1 MKIPLPLKCDQC
13 GCEEYIFLNL
23 VESSF
28 ETKCSRCGHVVPSFF
43 DSNVTVGN
51 KILWRSNYELLQQKD
66 YPLSI
71 VFSATAFECEL
82 TRLHFKWNQIEAI
95 GSDIDV
101 SDEDLESLLHKYRT
115 IDVKIEEVSKLM
127 DSRGFAG
134 FVQGSPEL
142 CKIINEGFPS
152 LSLAD
157 ITKDFQKTLFWPR
170 NRILH
175 LADTS
180 FSYDDAKRCYKIA
193 ELGLKVLEGM
203 DMKRRSAR

>member
-1 MKIPLPLKCDQC
+1 MKIPLHFKCDQC

-23 VESSF
+23 AESSF
-28 ETKCSRCGHVVPSFF
+28 ETKCKCGDVVTSFF
-43 DSNVTVGN
+43 GSNVTVGY
-51 KILWRSNYELLQQKD
+51 KILWRSNFELLQQKD

-95 GSDIDV
+95 GLDVDV
-101 SDEDLESLLHKYRT
+101 SDEDLESLLRKYRT
-115 IDVKIEEVSKLM
+115 IDTKIEEVSKLM
-127 DSRGFAG
+127 DPRGFVG
-134 FVQGSPEL
+134 FVKGSPEF

-170 NRILH
+170 NRVLH

-180 FSYDDAKRCYKIA
+180 FSYDNAKRCFNIST
-193 ELGLKVLEGM
+193 LGLRILEDM
-203 DMKRRSAR
+203 DMKRRSAK